1 MGSTLC
7 GRGRCV
13 RATGHHACVGNTA
26 PDTPDLPGG
35 AGTAQCKPS
44 QDPCNATTDGR
55 TSEYLRYQ
63 LPTLG
68 LSHLSPASVSFHRAV
83 LFFFIPISD
92 SFLRILT
99 HHPHY
104 VKTHPILCASQ
115 RSRHAAPSG
124 GRLLARLKSFEL
136 HYQTKYCTP
145 GAAIDST
152 TLTMALQGEQSP
164 T

>member
-1 MGSTLC
+1 MRVSETRRQIL
-7 GRGRCV
+7 RTYQAAPVLHSASPAR
-13 RATGHHACVGNTA
+13 THAR
-26 PDTPDLPGG
+26 L
-35 AGTAQCKPS
+35 K
-44 QDPCNATTDGR
+44 DPCNATTDGR